1 MSRLAQWS
9 ALALHLAAMIFGL
22 AGLLLVLPNP
32 DFVTSLSELGTQ
44 IFGWGM
50 SGGGAVYM
58 ILGAIAT
65 VLYGIRTLGWQQL
78 LMFFIPSV
86 FLSLGSELLGTST
99 GFPFGDY
106 GYLTGLGTKIAGL
119 VPFTIPLSWFYMG
132 FVCFLLATSA
142 MRPGKNWLA
151 RLEAIATAAMMLTAW
166 DFVLDPAMSQT
177 AYPFWYYP
185 DAELNAFGLF
195 FGTPLQNFGGWMLTG
210 MVFMIAATLL
220 WGDRP
225 LPVLTKQQLLFPV
238 ILYSGNFGFGLV
250 LSLSAGIYPPIF
262 LGLLL
267 GMAPVLGLWNLAPDR
282 PDPTTAISNLTPTEL
297 LPAETLV
304 R

>member
-1 MSRLAQWS
+1 MSGLAQWS
-9 ALALHLAAMIFGL
+9 ALALHLAAMFFGL

-32 DFVTSLSELGTQ
+32 DFVSSLSSFGTQ
-44 IFGWGM
+44 VFGWGM
-50 SGGGAVYM
+50 SAGGAVYM
-58 ILGAIAT
+58 ILAAIAT
-65 VLYGIRTLGWQQL
+65 VIYGVRTLGWGKL
-78 LMFFIPSV
+78 LTFMLPAV

-99 GFPFGDY
+99 GFPFGEY
-106 GYLTGLGTKIAGL
+106 GYLTGLGTKVAEL

-132 FVCFLLATSA
+132 FACWLLAISA
-142 MRPGKNWLA
+142 MRPGKNWFV

-166 DFVLDPAMSQT
+166 DFVLDPAMSQS

-185 DAELNAFGLF
+185 DAGLNPFGLF
-195 FGTPLQNFGGWMLTG
+195 YGTPILNFGGWMLTG
-210 MVFMIAATLL
+210 SVFMLVSTIL

-238 ILYSGNFGFGLV
+238 ILYCGNFIFGLV

-267 GMAPVLGLWNLAPDR
+267 GLVPVLSLWRLAADSQ
-282 PDPTTAISNLTPTEL
+282 DDLAIV
-297 LPAETLV
+297 AETSQIPVKSLA

>member
-1 MSRLAQWS
+1 MSGLAQWS
-9 ALALHLAAMIFGL
+9 ALALHLGSMIFGL
-22 AGLLLVLPNP
+22 AGLMLVLPNP
-32 DFVTSLSELGTQ
+32 DFVGNLSSLGSQ

-50 SGGGAVYM
+50 SAGGATYM
-58 ILGAIAT
+58 ILAAIAT
-65 VLYGIRTLGWQQL
+65 VIYGVRTLGWSQL
-78 LMFFIPSV
+78 LTFMIPAV

-99 GFPFGDY
+99 GFPFGEY
-106 GYLTGLGTKIAGL
+106 GYLTGLGSKVAEL

-132 FVCFLLATSA
+132 FACWLLAISA
-142 MRPGKNWLA
+142 MRPGKSWFV

-166 DFVLDPAMSQT
+166 DFVLDPAMSQS

-185 DAELNAFGLF
+185 NAELNPFGLF
-195 FGTPLQNFGGWMLTG
+195 FGTPILNSGGWMLTG
-210 MVFMIAATLL
+210 ALFMTVATLL

-238 ILYSGNFGFGLV
+238 ILYCGNFIFGLA

-262 LGLLL
+262 LGVLL
-267 GMAPVLGLWNLAPDR
+267 GVAPVFGLWQLAPEQS
-282 PDPTTAISNLTPTEL
+282 ASQLISTETSQIPIKSL
-297 LPAETLV
+297 A